1 MPEQNSDRPTVR
13 CLRFCLNWLQI
24 EQCTFVWHSAALV
37 LHTMWQ
43 PHFSRLRSR
52 SHCPWCVFHV
62 RWKDK
67 HSCNVMTL
75 QCFWDSKCMCTHI
88 LCVCSFV
95 WDCVHVSA
103 YLLKLLI
110 TTTQL
115 RMHVCDQRGAKW
127 QSCLPLNGS
136 SSPCVLIA
144 LHSVLLLQAPHSCL
158 QKHDAHEHTTHADKS
173 THVDSEEPLPPEGMR
188 PSVNFKWSWKQKCC
202 WVINETNT
210 HTASLSFSLSLGVP
224 R

>member
-88 LCVCSFV
+88 HTRAVCVFFCVRLCSRQCIPVEALNNDYIASHARV
-95 WDCVHVSA
+95 WPERCQVAVMPAIKWLIITLRVDRFTLRPFTSGPPLLSA
-103 YLLKLLI
+103 K
-110 TTTQL
+110 TWRT
-115 RMHVCDQRGAKW
+115 W
-127 QSCLPLNGS
+127 
-136 SSPCVLIA
+136 
-144 LHSVLLLQAPHSCL
+144 
-158 QKHDAHEHTTHADKS
+158 TH
-173 THVDSEEPLPPEGMR
+173 
-188 PSVNFKWSWKQKCC
+188 
-202 WVINETNT
+202 NT
-210 HTASLSFSLSLGVP
+210 C